1 MAFKGLILL
10 AVAALIIA
18 GGAGWM
24 WIRNGKP
31 ISIAANKLSYPCL
44 RIIDGKIWDRIDS
57 SRGLNQISSN
67 RFMNRRQDPLIIDSK
82 FNVFE
87 MSQLKMRGSTLGLL
101 VTGPRQVEVE
111 FELIVRRDKSIQ
123 DAKEM
128 AISLVLPEPALT
140 DASKEL
146 ISKDPSLRQIIEL
159 LEEPNPS
166 PNLP

>member
-1 MAFKGLILL
+1 MTFKGLILL
-10 AVAALIIA
+10 AVIATIVA
-18 GGAGWM
+18 GGASWM

-31 ISIAANKLSYPCL
+31 VFIAANKLSYPCL

-57 SRGLNQISSN
+57 SQGLHQISSN
-67 RFMNRRQDPLIIDSK
+67 RFMNRREDPLVIDSK

-101 VTGPRQVEVE
+101 ITGPRQVEVE

-128 AISLVLPEPALT
+128 AISLVLTEPALT
-140 DASKEL
+140 DHSKEFVL
-146 ISKDPSLRQIIEL
+146 KDPSLRQILEL
-159 LEEPNPS
+159 LQEPNPS
-166 PNLP
+166 PSLP